1 MARVG
6 EVITNPGTGERIEFL
21 ETRATTGGSRLE
33 LELTLAPKG
42 RVGGLPHRHPAT
54 ETVEVLEGVLSG
66 RVRARRVDVGP
77 GGTIV
82 LPAGVDH
89 YLFNETD
96 ERVRARV
103 TSTPACDFETF
114 FETVFALAHE
124 RRNRSF
130 RGLPAPLHAAMLSRV
145 YDVYAPVLPIA
156 VQRRMLDPVV
166 ALARKRGY
174 PVKVAP
180 VEDAAGA
187 EGLEPPTY
195 GFGDRRSTN

>member
-21 ETRATTGGSRLE
+21 RTRETTDGARLE

-42 RVGGLPHRHPAT
+42 RVGGLPHQHPAT

-66 RVRARRVDVGP
+66 RIRARRVDVTP
-77 GGTIV
+77 GGRIV
-82 LPAGVDH
+82 LPAGVGH
-89 YLFNETD
+89 YLFNDTE
-96 ERVRARV
+96 EPVRARV
-103 TSTPACDFETF
+103 TATPALDFETF

-124 RRNRSF
+124 RREHSF

-145 YDVYAPVLPIA
+145 YDVYAPVMPIA

-166 ALARKRGY
+166 LLAQKRGY

-180 VEDAAGA
+180 VEEAAGA